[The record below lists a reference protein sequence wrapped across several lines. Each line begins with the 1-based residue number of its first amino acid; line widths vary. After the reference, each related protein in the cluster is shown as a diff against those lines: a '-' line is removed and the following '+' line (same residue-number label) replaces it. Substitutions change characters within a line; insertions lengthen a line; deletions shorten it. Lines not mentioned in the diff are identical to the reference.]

1 MKMYWS
7 SRSPFVRKAMVVAH
21 EVGVA
26 DRIEKI
32 PVVVSSTMKPTAE
45 VMMNNPLNKIP
56 TLITDEGITLFES
69 VVVCEYL
76 DTTFNKGAKLFP
88 ASGMARWKALRWQ
101 ALGSGMLEVEVAW
114 RSETRRPS
122 PHVVA
127 ATAFAEKTKASLDL
141 LEKEAAELA
150 AAPFSIGHVSIGSAL
165 AYLDFRFAEDLDWR
179 AGHPELAAWFTE
191 VSKRSSMVAT
201 AFIDA

>member
-26 DRIEKI
+26 NRIEKI

-122 PHVVA
+122 PHAVA
-127 ATAFAEKTKASLDL
+127 ATAFAEKTKAALDL

-179 AGHPELAAWFTE
+179 AGHPELAAWFAE
-191 VSKRSSMVAT
+191 VSKRSSMMAT